1 MELNKFLLIGM
12 LATAFVACS
21 SDDDNGDTSEP
32 ETKNEAPTP
41 YVFVNAEGNS
51 TVSFSGQTT
60 RLKQGAE
67 ILKDFTTFG
76 TTEVTIDTKFTD
88 GTGFTDATLNN
99 GKKIKNKVAE
109 AVKSSVDQAAIRATF
124 DGYIEDQVNTL
135 LSKYTDIDAV
145 PTAEKGV
152 AGKLGKR
159 LVTAKGLELNQ
170 AFNKGLIGALTL
182 DQIVNDYLGL
192 TEGAKVQEDNTN
204 GVKVEGKP
212 YTNAEH
218 FWDEAYGYLYGA
230 SDADV
235 LVNPNSRHLE
245 TVVDKFL
252 YKYVQR
258 VESDR
263 DFKGIADRIFK
274 AFKTGREAIVSKD
287 YTESKKQADIIRK
300 ELSNV
305 IGIRAVYYLKQGAK
319 KINDKGVIAL
329 NDGSA
334 FHDLSEGYGF
344 VYSLQFT
351 NNPAT
356 GAPYFTKAEVDG
368 FIATLD
374 AGNGFWDLA
383 DDTAKL
389 DAMATTIASE
399 FSFSVAQAKSLN
411 SIAQT
416 IWEQKK

>member
-1 MELNKFLLIGM
+1 MKLNKFLLIGM
-12 LATAFVACS
+12 SATMFVACS
-21 SDDDNGDTSEP
+21 SDDDSSVVTTP
-32 ETKNEAPTP
+32 EVTLETP
-41 YVFVNAEGNS
+41 ATYTFTNTEGNS
-51 TVSFSGQTT
+51 TVSFGGQTT

-67 ILKDFTTFG
+67 ILKDFTIFG
-76 TTEVTIDTKFTD
+76 TTQEVIDAKFTD
-88 GTGFTDATLNN
+88 GTGFTDASLNN

-109 AVKSSVDQAAIRATF
+109 AVENSVDQANIRAAF
-124 DGYIEDQVNTL
+124 DGYIANQVTSL
-135 LSKYTDIDAV
+135 LSKYADAEAV
-145 PTAEKGV
+145 PVAEKGV
-152 AGKLGKR
+152 VGKLGKR
-159 LVTAKGLELNQ
+159 LVNAKGLELNQ

-192 TEGAKVQEDNTN
+192 TEKTEVQENNTN

-212 YTNAEH
+212 YTDAEH

-235 LVNPNSRHLE
+235 IANPNSRHLE

-258 VESDR
+258 VEGDV
-263 DFKGIADRIFK
+263 DFKGIADKIFQ
-274 AFKTGREAIVSKD
+274 AFKTGRAAIVAKD
-287 YTESKKQADIIRK
+287 YATSKKQADIIRQ

-305 IGIRAVYYLKQGAK
+305 VAIRAVFYLKQGVQ
-319 KINDKGVIAL
+319 KIKSGKDAID
-329 NDGSA
+329 DGSA

-374 AGNGFWDLA
+374 AGNGFWDLV

-389 DAMATTIASE
+389 DTMATTIASR
-399 FSFSVAQAKSLN
+399 FSFTVAQAESAEATK
-411 SIAQT
+411 
-416 IWEQKK
+416 

>member
-1 MELNKFLLIGM
+1 MKLNKFLLIGM
-12 LATAFVACS
+12 LATAFIACD
-21 SDDDNGDTSEP
+21 SDDDSTPTKP
-32 ETKNEAPTP
+32 EIKLEVPAT

-60 RLKQGAE
+60 RLRQGAD

-109 AVKSSVDQAAIRATF
+109 AVKSSIDQAAIRATF

-135 LSKYTDIDAV
+135 LSKYADIDAV

-152 AGKLGKR
+152 VGKLGKR

-218 FWDEAYGYLYGA
+218 YWDEAYGYLYGA
-230 SDADV
+230 SDAEV
-235 LVNPNSRHLE
+235 LANPNSRHLE

-258 VESDR
+258 VEGDA
-263 DFKGIADRIFK
+263 DFKGIANKIFQ
-274 AFKTGREAIVSKD
+274 AFKTGRAAIVGKD
-287 YTESKKQADIIRK
+287 YKESKKQADIIRQ

-319 KINDKGVIAL
+319 KINDNGVAAL

-356 GAPYFTKAEVDG
+356 GVPYFTKADVNG
-368 FIATLD
+368 FIVTLD

-389 DAMATTIASE
+389 NAMAATIASK
-399 FSFSVAQAKSLN
+399 FSFSVAQAESTK
-411 SIAQT
+411 AV
-416 IWEQKK
+416 K